1 MPDSR
6 CLVSTVLWLVD
17 VLLLESEIYLLLFHQ
32 STPLLRLEAVVY
44 LSESVELWHL
54 EVAASLT

>member
-6 CLVSTVLWLVD
+6 CLVNTVLWLVD

-32 STPLLRLEAVVY
+32 STPLLPLEAVVY

-54 EVAASLT
+54 KVAVCLT